1 MKQLSLALLIP
12 LLASTLIAC
21 NEANGDQSSTLS
33 KATSGVD
40 TPQLQQLIEQGKDL
54 SQVPKSV
61 WKRILP
67 REQYKVLWESDT
79 ERRFTDEKMGQGQ
92 KGTFVSAACQLPVFR
107 SEHKYDSG
115 TGWPSFWETNKDNIV
130 LKTDYSWG
138 MRRTEILSKCGE
150 HLGHV
155 FNDGPSPTGK
165 RYCINSL
172 ALKFVPDASK
182 NSSAAQSPA
191 PAQKSEFTVEQK

>member
-1 MKQLSLALLIP
+1 MKHLSLALLIP
-12 LLASTLIAC
+12 VLAGTLIAC
-21 NEANGDQSSTLS
+21 NEANGDQSVAGDKVSLG
-33 KATSGVD
+33 AQE
-40 TPQLQQLIEQGKDL
+40 PELQQLIEQGKDL

-79 ERRFTDEKMGQGQ
+79 ERRFTDEKMGGGQ

-172 ALKFVPDASK
+172 ALKFVPDATA
-182 NSSAAQSPA
+182 NSSAAQSTA
-191 PAQKSEFTVEQK
+191 PAKKSIFSADE